1 MSNGILQTGR
11 AQVVRDGVLG
21 SALATGPGS
30 AVRSGTLGEFIGYS
44 VNGLG
49 GSCGACNSGVGID
62 AAGGGLSIT
71 TDMILGA
78 ALGAGVIY
86 LYLTNQK

>member
-21 SALATGPGS
+21 SALATGPGT

-49 GSCGACNSGVGID
+49 GSCGSCSAGIGAD
-62 AAGGGLSIT
+62 AGGGFTFS

-86 LYLTNQK
+86 LYLTNK